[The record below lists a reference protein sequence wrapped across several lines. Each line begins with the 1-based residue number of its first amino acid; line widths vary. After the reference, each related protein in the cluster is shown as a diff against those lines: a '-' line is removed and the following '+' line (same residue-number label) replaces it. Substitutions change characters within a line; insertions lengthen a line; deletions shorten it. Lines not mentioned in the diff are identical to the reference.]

1 MIHSIRGLLT
11 GARRSRHTTP
21 KIKYVRALAA
31 VLFAGATLSVL
42 FLGPLQWWSPFS
54 ASTFSSVAAACDLTR
69 GQWVRDPAARP
80 YYTNATCAFIEGYQ
94 NCMKHGKPSM
104 EFLRWR
110 WQPDGGELER
120 FDAARFFGLVRGR
133 SILFVGDSLASSHV
147 RSLVCALW
155 QVESPSRSR
164 SEGFEY
170 WRFPAH
176 VFTVAFFWT
185 PFQVRWRLTRG
196 PPEAVGPDLQGEVF
210 AGPSD
215 LHVNEP
221 DERWMPAAKD
231 HDYVVLSAS
240 HWFERPAVYYSGGRV
255 VGCHGCGMANVT
267 ALKPQYAQRAA
278 LRTVL
283 RALAGMKGFKG
294 TAILRTVAP
303 THYGNGGWFDGGE
316 CTATEPADPEEP
328 LEMKE
333 PDGDF
338 YEAQLEEFAAAEE
351 DARRNGVR
359 MRMMDVTKM
368 MLRRPDGHPDRYGH
382 GQGEHEGFDI
392 DCLHWCLPG
401 PIDVWNEL
409 LLQILAG
416 HY

>member
-31 VLFAGATLSVL
+31 VLFFAGATLSVL
-42 FLGPLQWWSPFS
+42 FLGPFQWWSPSS
-54 ASTFSSVAAACDLTR
+54 ASTFSSAAADCDLTR

-120 FDAARFFGLVRGR
+120 FDAARFFGVVRGR

-147 RSLVCALW
+147 RSLVCALS

-176 VFTVAFFWT
+176 AFTVAFFWT

-255 VGCHGCGMANVT
+255 VG
-267 ALKPQYAQRAA
+267 
-278 LRTVL
+278 
-283 RALAGMKGFKG
+283 
-294 TAILRTVAP
+294 
-303 THYGNGGWFDGGE
+303 
-316 CTATEPADPEEP
+316 
-328 LEMKE
+328 
-333 PDGDF
+333 
-338 YEAQLEEFAAAEE
+338 
-351 DARRNGVR
+351 
-359 MRMMDVTKM
+359 
-368 MLRRPDGHPDRYGH
+368 
-382 GQGEHEGFDI
+382 
-392 DCLHWCLPG
+392 
-401 PIDVWNEL
+401 
-409 LLQILAG
+409 
-416 HY
+416 